1 MDLNTTNDNS
11 FCTKVQFQF
20 QFQYHVFFGFF
31 QSSLFKVSFSASVSI
46 VSLFCQNNAIQL
58 IGILLVLDLLK
69 MTLIDSRL
77 SLN

>member
-1 MDLNTTNDNS
+1 MVPPSTI
-11 FCTKVQFQF
+11 FKVPRFNVKF
-20 QFQYHVFFGFF
+20 AITCILIFL
-31 QSSLFKVSFSASVSI
+31 SSLFKVSFSASVSI

>member
-1 MDLNTTNDNS
+1 MELNTTNDNS

-20 QFQYHVFFGFF
+20 PISRVFWFF
-31 QSSLFKVSFSASVSI
+31 RVLFLKLVLVLLFPLSL
-46 VSLFCQNNAIQL
+46 CQNNAIQL